1 MQSLR
6 AAIILILAGSASS
19 AFADQITC
27 ESRSGGTEACGTIAA
42 GSSVRISRQLSG
54 TACVEG
60 KNWGTGPD
68 RDSIWVSGGCRAV
81 FDVQPPYDATAE
93 QYDQRTPA
101 PAYSDSPGYRNSPPP
116 QRNATETSRE
126 WQRGFQDAQR
136 GAFDRR
142 SRSDDYRVGYEAG
155 KDALN
160 NDQVD
165 EDNDRNDNERAPAE
179 NYRAD
184 EPPRNAPV
192 PAEGFRDVEPP
203 APNRAD
209 SYRDDYPRN
218 EQGPPNGYA
227 GDEPRSVRQDGARYA
242 SVDGLRA
249 GASRACIDQV
259 ASDQSLRPNQ
269 IAASDAR
276 WVGHGLFEV
285 NLDSPA
291 GHLTCTVDRNGT
303 VQSIDQR

>member
-1 MQSLR
+1 MQPLR
-6 AAIILILAGSASS
+6 AAIILVLAGSASS

-27 ESRSGGTEACGTIAA
+27 ESRSGGTEACGTIAS
-42 GSSVRISRQLSG
+42 GSGVRIARQLSS

-81 FDVQPPYDATAE
+81 FDVQPPYDASTA
-93 QYDQRTPA
+93 QYDQRAPA
-101 PAYSDSPGYRNSPPP
+101 PAYADSPPP
-116 QRNATETSRE
+116 RETADTSPE
-126 WQRGFQDAQR
+126 CQRGFQDAQR

-142 SRSDDYRVGYEAG
+142 ARSDDYRIGYEAG
-155 KDALN
+155 KDAL
-160 NDQVD
+160 
-165 EDNDRNDNERAPAE
+165 DNDRDEGNARDEGERAPAE

-184 EPPRNAPV
+184 EPSRDAPV

-203 APNRAD
+203 AQDRGD
-209 SYRDDYPRN
+209 SYRDDARDAR
-218 EQGPPNGYA
+218 GTTDGYA
-227 GDEPRSVRQDGARYA
+227 DEPRSDHRHDGARYA

-276 WVGHGLFEV
+276 WIGHGLFEV
-285 NLDSPA
+285 NLDSPV
-291 GHLTCTVDRNGT
+291 GHLTCTVDRNGNIR
-303 VQSIDQR
+303 SIDER